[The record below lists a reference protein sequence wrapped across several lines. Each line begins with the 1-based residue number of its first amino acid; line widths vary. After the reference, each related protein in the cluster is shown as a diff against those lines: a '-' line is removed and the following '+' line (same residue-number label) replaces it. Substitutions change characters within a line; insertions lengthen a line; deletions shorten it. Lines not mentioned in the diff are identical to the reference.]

1 MFKLDEQHLDK
12 AKEFAVHN
20 RKKKSCNNCYDR
32 GYIGTTPENTLV
44 LCPKCVDVDKVMEAW
59 KTVSENQAQADPWH
73 KIRWERKGGYQ
84 RNSYGSCHIQR

>member
-1 MFKLDEQHLDK
+1 MFKLDEKHLNK

-32 GYIGTTPENTLV
+32 GYIGTTLENTLV

-59 KTVSENQAQADPWH
+59 KNYVKDIPELKEQYSELFEDEEEKVENLG
-73 KIRWERKGGYQ
+73 E
-84 RNSYGSCHIQR
+84 